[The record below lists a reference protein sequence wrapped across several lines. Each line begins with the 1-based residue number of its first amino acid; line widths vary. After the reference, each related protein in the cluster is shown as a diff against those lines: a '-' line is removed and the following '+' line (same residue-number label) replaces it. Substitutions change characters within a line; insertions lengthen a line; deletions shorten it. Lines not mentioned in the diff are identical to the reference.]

1 MINQDDLKY
10 IQILWD
16 FMKLNQP
23 LEKVDCIIVLGCS
36 DMKVADVAIDIYN
49 KGYAKRIIFSG
60 GYGKITKNIW
70 KVPEANKFAE
80 LAKSKGIPAENIY
93 IENQSTNTIENF
105 KFTKNLIETENLNI
119 QSAIFICR
127 PYVERR
133 TWACMKKYMPEY
145 KGFITSESISC
156 EDYMKNYNIA
166 GVSKD
171 AWINVLVGDIQ
182 RLKIYAEKNLQ
193 ENVNIPDNVWNAYNE
208 LVKRGYD
215 KDLLK

>member
-1 MINQDDLKY
+1 MVNQDVLNY

-23 LEKVDCIIVLGCS
+23 LEKVDCLIVLGCS
-36 DMKVADVAIDIYN
+36 DIKVADVAIDIYN
-49 KGYAKRIIFSG
+49 KGYAKKIIFSG

-80 LAKSKGIPAENIY
+80 LAKIKGIPTENIY

-105 KFTKNLIETENLNI
+105 LFTKKLIETKNLNI

-133 TWACMKKYMPEY
+133 VLACMKKYMAEY
-145 KGFITSESISC
+145 KGFITSENISC
-156 EDYMKNYNIA
+156 EDYMRNYNIA

-182 RLKIYAEKNLQ
+182 RLKIYGDKKLQ
-193 ENVNIPDNVWNAYNE
+193 KTVDIPDNVWNAYNE
-208 LVKRGYD
+208 LVKRGYN